1 MCLTMHMLTIEKKE
15 KRNLF
20 LGTRIQR
27 VFNHFVVFVVWGYFS
42 HWFLFPS
49 KVQYKHNQKISLH

>member
-1 MCLTMHMLTIEKKE
+1 MCLAVLHVNHRE

-27 VFNHFVVFVVWGYFS
+27 ASHHFVVFVVWGYFS
-42 HWFLFPS
+42 HWFYF
-49 KVQYKHNQKISLH
+49 QIRHNIKITQKKASLLK